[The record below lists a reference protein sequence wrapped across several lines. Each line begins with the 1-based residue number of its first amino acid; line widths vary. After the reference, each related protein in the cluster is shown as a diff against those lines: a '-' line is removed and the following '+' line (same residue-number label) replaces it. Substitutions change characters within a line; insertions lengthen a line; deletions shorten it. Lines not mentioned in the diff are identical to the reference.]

1 MALFSISLGAQVSHY
16 LFINHLNCQYNKQ
29 CKMMIVRMMDVLP
42 SSEVCWSL
50 LTAYFCQSGCT
61 DNPVYYS
68 PLKRKQFYERNICQ
82 LRIPP
87 KRKVS

>member
-1 MALFSISLGAQVSHY
+1 MFWVKKDSK
-16 LFINHLNCQYNKQ
+16 KQ

-42 SSEVCWSL
+42 SSEVCWSQ

-68 PLKRKQFYERNICQ
+68 PLKRKQFSERNICQ

-87 KRKVS
+87 EGKCHKIYSIHHDVDFINV